1 MMRYPWTKLILIAL
15 CAAGSLAAQDEGGPE
30 AAKNPDPQIAK
41 EIDDF
46 KTAVSDK
53 KMAKDLEAR
62 AFLGRWV
69 SAFETMHQK
78 DKSAVVKV
86 LDDVFSRAKPRPPET
101 QELYEA
107 SAVALSRMEKPGAEV
122 LKKAFN
128 NARFRKTE
136 WVSLR
141 ARLIGSLGAAKDP
154 AHLSFILDIALRDP
168 EDQIIAA
175 AGQALGNYEKAE
187 LNVRRDVVKKLVKRF
202 NEIHDASRSD
212 SLDDPVAQTKQRTYA
227 AISDP
232 WNTSLGKLTGQA
244 FRTPQDW
251 QRWWNK
257 SKDENW
263 DEGKGS

>member
-1 MMRYPWTKLILIAL
+1 MTRYPWTKLILTAVL
-15 CAAGSLAAQDEGGPE
+15 SAAAAGAQEEGGPDV
-30 AAKNPDPQIAK
+30 AKAPDPQISK
-41 EIDDF
+41 DIDEFEKAIHDR
-46 KTAVSDK
+46 
-53 KMAKDLEAR
+53 KMEKDLEAR
-62 AFLGRWV
+62 AFLSRWV
-69 SAFETMHQK
+69 GVFETMHPK
-78 DKSAVVKV
+78 DKLAVVKA
-86 LDDVFSRAKPRPPET
+86 LDQVYSRAKVRPPET

-107 SAVALSRMEKPGAEV
+107 AAVALSRMEKPGAEV
-122 LKKAFN
+122 LKKAFG
-128 NARFRKTE
+128 NARFRKSE

-141 ARLIGSLGAAKDP
+141 ARLINSLGAAKETS
-154 AHLSFILDIALRDP
+154 HLNFILDVALRDP

-175 AGQALGNYEKAE
+175 AGQALGSYEKAE
-187 LNVRRDVVKKLVKRF
+187 LNVRREVVKKLVKRF

-257 SKDENW
+257 SKDEDW
-263 DEGKGS
+263 DAGKGS